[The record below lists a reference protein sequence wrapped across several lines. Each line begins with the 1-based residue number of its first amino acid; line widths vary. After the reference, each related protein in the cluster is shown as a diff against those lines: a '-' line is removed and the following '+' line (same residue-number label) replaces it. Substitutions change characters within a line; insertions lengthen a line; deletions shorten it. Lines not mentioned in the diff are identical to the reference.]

1 MGGHCDLSGMTGC
14 AGIAID
20 GVWMKFYFWCC
31 LALVVASP
39 CFGQDPAPVQITSN
53 SWTVIADSAHSTIQI
68 SFQPLDALVRNVR
81 VGFQTDSQRKIAD
94 GWTAERVAPDQL
106 NIRTSNPESGWTI
119 VALSDALRISCT
131 HGNAVVTGDVPISTK
146 RFTARLLDPEGTPVS
161 WVGTKEVKETYGAA
175 EVRNLS
181 SLPRENPEV
190 MYFALG
196 QIASPLFHSLF
207 DQQTDTAIDFP
218 PSTVLTKTNA
228 SDGTFRLSMPVPGN
242 AIIRIKADYYTKTLR
257 LPFYVPFDD
266 SYFKSAPMVWS
277 SWTSYYEDVTEKDM
291 VSNTDWIATN
301 LKPYGFQ
308 YVELDDGYDRNA
320 NGQHSWIEGWN
331 RAKFPNG
338 PEWLAAHIKDKGLQ
352 AGIWLVPNA
361 YAGAIDT
368 HPDWY
373 LHYSTGKVV
382 LDYNTPA
389 LDATNPEVL
398 NFVQKLFTTLDDWGF
413 TYYKFDGE
421 HALPKIVPNI
431 DQGKIHDR
439 FINPTLA
446 YRNRLQRIR
455 NTIGAKR
462 FIEVCPAGSPLDGIG
477 YVNSYFN
484 GHDLYDSWH
493 GMYSL
498 FGSING
504 NAFLNHVVVYVM
516 PGEGMS
522 VGPHISAEEAQE
534 KRSPVV
540 LNTEKQRE
548 FPLTGFGVSDAE
560 ARTVLTHVA
569 LTGVAY
575 ALASV
580 MPELSPDRVK
590 MLQMTLPTRPIVP
603 IDLFSRGS
611 DVEWDTFKHV
621 QSKYYI
627 HNFPEILDLKVNGSL
642 DDYDVVAF
650 TNWRDQALSERV
662 SLYRKLGLNADDAFV
677 AFDFWNQEFVGIF
690 NSYLDLSV
698 DPHDTRVLLLRQM
711 LGRPQIIGS
720 SRHITGDFSFSGVSW
735 DDVGDSL
742 QGTSEIV
749 PGDPYSF
756 WLFIPAGFQFVEAS
770 EDKDRNDSA
779 SIQTSLHGSVLKLTL
794 SSARPIVHWNIEF
807 AKTPMN

>member
-1 MGGHCDLSGMTGC
+1 
-14 AGIAID
+14 
-20 GVWMKFYFWCC
+20 MKFHWGCW
-31 LALVVASP
+31 LSLVIASP
-39 CFGQDPAPVQITSN
+39 CFAQHSAPVQITSN
-53 SWTVIADSAHSTIQI
+53 SWTVVADSVHSTIQI
-68 SFQPLDALVRNVR
+68 LFQPLDALVRNVR
-81 VGFQTDSQRKIAD
+81 LGLKSDSQVKIVD

-106 NIRTSNPESGWTI
+106 NIHTSNPESGWTI
-119 VALSDALRISCT
+119 VALPDGLRISCT
-131 HGNAVVTGDVPISTK
+131 HVNAVVIGDVPVSPR
-146 RFTARLLDPEGTPVS
+146 RFVARLLDPQGTPVS

-175 EVRNLS
+175 EVRNPS
-181 SLPRENPEV
+181 FLPRENPEV

-207 DQQTDTAIDFP
+207 DQQSDTAIDFP
-218 PSTVLTKTNA
+218 LGTVLAKKA
-228 SDGTFRLSMPVPGN
+228 AADGMFSLSMPVLGN
-242 AIIRIKADYYTKTLR
+242 AMIRITTDYYTKTLR

-266 SYFKSAPMVWS
+266 SYFNSAPMVWS
-277 SWTSYYEDVTEKDM
+277 SWTSYYEDVTEKDL
-291 VSNTDWIATN
+291 VSNTDWIAKN

-308 YVELDDGYDRNA
+308 YVELDDGYDRQA
-320 NGQHSWIEGWN
+320 NGQHNWIEGWN
-331 RAKFPNG
+331 RTKFPNG
-338 PEWLAAHIKDKGLQ
+338 PEWLTAYIKDKGLQ

-361 YAGAIDT
+361 YAGALDT

-373 LHYSTGKVV
+373 LHYKTGKVV
-382 LDYNTPA
+382 LDYNTPT
-389 LDATNPEVL
+389 LDSTNPEVL
-398 NFVQKLFTTLDDWGF
+398 DFVQKLFTTFDDWGF

-431 DQGKIHDR
+431 DQAKIYDR
-439 FINPTLA
+439 SIDPTLA

-455 NTIGAKR
+455 TTIGPKR

-477 YVNSYFN
+477 YISSYFN
-484 GHDLYDSWH
+484 GHDLYDNWH

-522 VGPHISAEEAQE
+522 VGPRISVEEAEQ
-534 KRSPVV
+534 KRSPAV
-540 LNTEKQRE
+540 LDTEKQRE
-548 FPLTGFGVSDAE
+548 FPLTGFGVNDAE

-580 MPELSPDRVK
+580 MPELSADRIK

-611 DVEWDTFKHV
+611 DVEWDTFKHM

-627 HNFPEILDLKVNGSL
+627 HNFPEILDLKVSTNV
-642 DDYDVVAF
+642 DDYDVVAV
-650 TNWRDQALSERV
+650 TNWRDQPLSERV
-662 SLYRKLGLNADDAFV
+662 PFSVKLGLNTDDTFL
-677 AFDFWNQEFVGIF
+677 AFDFWNQEFLGTLHRYV
-690 NSYLDLSV
+690 DLKV
-698 DPHDTRVLLLRQM
+698 DPHDTRVLLLRKM

-720 SRHITGDFSFSGVSW
+720 SRHITGEFSLSGVSW
-735 DDVGDSL
+735 DSAGDSL

-749 PGDPYSF
+749 PGDPYSM
-756 WLFIPAGFQFVEAS
+756 LVFIPVGFQFVKAH
-770 EDKDRNDSA
+770 EDRGRDDIA
-779 SIQTSLHGSVLKLTL
+779 IIQTSLNGNVLKLTL
-794 SSARPIVHWNIEF
+794 ISAQPHIHWKIEF
-807 AKTPMN
+807 AKTAMN